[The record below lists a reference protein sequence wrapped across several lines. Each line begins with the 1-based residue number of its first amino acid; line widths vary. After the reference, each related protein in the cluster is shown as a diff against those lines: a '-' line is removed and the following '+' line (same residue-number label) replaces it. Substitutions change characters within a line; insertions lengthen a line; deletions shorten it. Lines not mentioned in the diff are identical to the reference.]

1 MLARMIPLALLATTF
16 MVTGCRVEQK
26 GTNGNDDVKIET
38 PLGGLKVKTND
49 AVVVGDIGLSVY
61 PGSTVVKQHKDN
73 GAADVDVHFGDFRLR
88 VKAVS
93 YRTPDSPDKVKDY
106 YRKELA
112 RYGDVIECKDNRA
125 VGTPTRTNEG
135 LTCDSNKENHVTISN
150 VPDHADIELKAG
162 GKSHQHIVAV
172 EKEAEGTK
180 FGLVALDLPSGKKES
195 N

>member
-1 MLARMIPLALLATTF
+1 MLARIIPLALLAATF
-16 MVTGCRVEQK
+16 LATGCRVEQK

-49 AVVVGDIGLSVY
+49 SAVVSDIGLPIY

-73 GAADVDVHFGDFRLR
+73 GAADVDMHFGDFRLR

-93 YRTPDSPDKVKDY
+93 YRTPDSPEKVKAY
-106 YRKELA
+106 YLKEMA
-112 RYGDVIECKDNRA
+112 RYGDVIECSGHRA
-125 VGTPTRTNEG
+125 VGTPSKTREG
-135 LTCDSNKENHVTISN
+135 LACDEDGKSHVTISN
-150 VPDHADIELKAG
+150 VPEHADIELKAG
-162 GKSHQHIVAV
+162 GKSHQHIVAL
-172 EKEAEGTK
+172 EKEAAGTK